1 MWIYPAGNP
10 REMSPLVL
18 AYLGDAVFELYVRL
32 YLVNKGIAKTNSL
45 HREAASLVKAASQAH
60 FLQKLDG
67 LLTDEERDVARR
79 GRNAKSGHVPK
90 NAQVTEYRLSTGF
103 ETLLGYLFLL
113 ERKER
118 IAELLGYLLN
128 ENNS

>member
-1 MWIYPAGNP
+1 
-10 REMSPLVL
+10 MSPLVL

-128 ENNS
+128 ESNS

>member
-1 MWIYPAGNP
+1 MWIYPTGNP
-10 REMSPLVL
+10 REMPPLVL

-32 YLVNKGIAKTNSL
+32 YLVNKGITKTNSL

-67 LLTDEERDVARR
+67 LLSDEEKDVARR

-113 ERKER
+113 EREER
-118 IAELLGYLLN
+118 ITELLGHLLN
-128 ENNS
+128 EGNS

>member
-1 MWIYPAGNP
+1 
-10 REMSPLVL
+10 
-18 AYLGDAVFELYVRL
+18 
-32 YLVNKGIAKTNSL
+32 
-45 HREAASLVKAASQAH
+45 
-60 FLQKLDG
+60 
-67 LLTDEERDVARR
+67 
-79 GRNAKSGHVPK
+79 VPK